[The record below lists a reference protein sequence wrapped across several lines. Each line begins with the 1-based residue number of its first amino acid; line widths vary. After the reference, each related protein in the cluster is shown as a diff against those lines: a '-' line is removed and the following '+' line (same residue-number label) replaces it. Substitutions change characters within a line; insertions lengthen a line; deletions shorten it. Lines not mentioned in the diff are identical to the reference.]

1 MGTTPD
7 DNDRHRAG
15 DLDPDPFAE
24 LAPVPL
30 ADDGPPPWDDD
41 DVPPDTEPPRRSGPT
56 SKGMPDTEPTKPTKP
71 KPDPLGV
78 PLREVLT
85 EARAEWAR
93 RGSGEVRPVPLPP
106 SWTRTAHALHG
117 GLWPGCHI
125 LVGGTGAGKSQWAF
139 EVAYNAA
146 AVEGVPVAYV
156 GLELD
161 GAGLAARLA
170 ALGLGRL
177 REAVTGRRVAAVP
190 WSGIYLGKSD
200 ALGALEKYGA
210 EVLARL
216 DAAPLYLVQ
225 GGAYGWSYEEIDT
238 LAAALRERHPTGP
251 ALLVVDFLQ
260 LVAGPKPKA
269 GARPEEL
276 RERIGA
282 AAYRG
287 RMAARDHGLTVL
299 LVSATARSFYGLFKG
314 GGRVDGDR
322 AEELGKG
329 DPSRFIGTGKESG
342 EVEYAADGVIALC
355 RGEERP
361 DGKPRPMW
369 LAVAKSR
376 TGTPDPRDSVD
387 RRGWV
392 CLKFD
397 GTTFEEQDPPPPPPP
412 KKPKK
417 KGVMK
422 YAHFDAHAVA
432 AEGRRERADD
442 DPDA

>member
-1 MGTTPD
+1 
-7 DNDRHRAG
+7 
-15 DLDPDPFAE
+15 
-24 LAPVPL
+24 
-30 ADDGPPPWDDD
+30 
-41 DVPPDTEPPRRSGPT
+41 
-56 SKGMPDTEPTKPTKP
+56 
-71 KPDPLGV
+71 
-78 PLREVLT
+78 
-85 EARAEWAR
+85 
-93 RGSGEVRPVPLPP
+93 
-106 SWTRTAHALHG
+106 
-117 GLWPGCHI
+117 
-125 LVGGTGAGKSQWAF
+125 
-139 EVAYNAA
+139 
-146 AVEGVPVAYV
+146 
-156 GLELD
+156 LELD

-170 ALGLGRL
+170 ALGLRRRDI
-177 REAVTGRRVAAVP
+177 REAVTGRPVAAVP
-190 WSGIYLGKSD
+190 WSGLYLGKPD
-200 ALGALEKYGA
+200 ALRALEEHGA
-210 EVLARL
+210 DVLARL

-225 GGAYGWSYEEIDT
+225 GDARGWAYTEIARV
-238 LAAALRERHPTGP
+238 AAALRERHPTGP

-260 LVAGPKPKA
+260 LVAGKPPPPPIRRRGDTRVYLA
-269 GARPEEL
+269 PGERPEEL
-276 RERIGA
+276 RERIGG
-282 AAYRG
+282 AAYLA
-287 RMAARDHGLTVL
+287 RMAARKHGLTVL

-417 KGVMK
+417 KGGMK

-432 AEGRRERADD
+432 AKGRRERADD
-442 DPDA
+442 DDPRA

>member
-1 MGTTPD
+1 
-7 DNDRHRAG
+7 
-15 DLDPDPFAE
+15 
-24 LAPVPL
+24 
-30 ADDGPPPWDDD
+30 
-41 DVPPDTEPPRRSGPT
+41 
-56 SKGMPDTEPTKPTKP
+56 MPDTEPEPT

-106 SWTRTAHALHG
+106 RWTRTAHALHG

-170 ALGLGRL
+170 ALGLRRRDI
-177 REAVTGRRVAAVP
+177 REAVTGRPVAAVP
-190 WSGIYLGKSD
+190 WSGLYLGKPD
-200 ALGALEKYGA
+200 ALGALEEHGA
-210 EVLARL
+210 DVLARL

-225 GGAYGWSYEEIDT
+225 GDARGWAYTEIARV
-238 LAAALRERHPTGP
+238 AAALRERHPTGP

-260 LVAGPKPKA
+260 LVAGKA
-269 GARPEEL
+269 ARRGERPEEL
-276 RERIGA
+276 RERIGG
-282 AAYRG
+282 AAYLA
-287 RMAARDHGLTVL
+287 RMAAREHGLTVL
-299 LVSATARSFYGLFKG
+299 LLSATARSFYGLFKG

-355 RGEERP
+355 RGEADK
-361 DGKPRPMW
+361 DGKPGPMW

-376 TGTPDPRDSVD
+376 TGTPAPEDSRD

-392 CLKFD
+392 CLDFD
-397 GTTFEEQDPPPPPPP
+397 GTTFEEQDPPKKEEGEEDDTPKPKRTRGEPTIRELLTELLEARAVAGGEPRPAAVADRTPP
-412 KKPKK
+412 KIRP
-417 KGVMK
+417 
-422 YAHFDAHAVA
+422 
-432 AEGRRERADD
+432 RTT
-442 DPDA
+442 